1 MSKEAKASSETGMT
15 IPQLR
20 KAFEHIDRW
29 TSSHSGDVEGFRA
42 EWKKTFGKEV
52 GKQAAQDYL
61 TFVKSAKGKK
71 GSQKGGGTL
80 SPAPLGYDMRAG
92 ADLPYGSFPEYVS
105 GGFGFANMDSL
116 KLDCAKDQT
125 PRLPADL
132 GSNKVGGGSKKAHR
146 KSRKSTKTQGG
157 GGIGTA
163 LTEFLTRPFGMNS
176 PPSAAQDLQTIAR
189 GSPES
194 LASPRPEI
202 NPLPFTQKPV
212 IYNASIAKTSSQY

>member
-1 MSKEAKASSETGMT
+1 MT

-29 TSSHSGDVEGFRA
+29 VSSHSGDVEGFRA

-52 GKQAAQDYL
+52 SKAAAQDYL

-71 GSQKGGGTL
+71 GSQKGGGAL

-105 GGFGFANMDSL
+105 GGFGFGNMDSL
-116 KLDCAKDQT
+116 KADCATDQT

-132 GSNKVGGGSKKAHR
+132 GSNKVGGGSKKSHR
-146 KSRKSTKTQGG
+146 KSRKASKQSG

-163 LTEFLTRPFGMNS
+163 LTEFLTRPFGMSS
-176 PPSAAQDLQTIAR
+176 PPTASQDLQTIAK
-189 GSPES
+189 GSPEA

-202 NPLPFTQKPV
+202 NPLPFTPKPV
-212 IYNASIAKTSSQY
+212 IYNANIAKTSSQY